1 MSENDTND
9 ATGEVTATR
18 KQRTIRSFVR
28 REGRITDAQRR
39 ALDELLPDLDVDNIA
54 DGYAI
59 RECFAQPQLPLCIEI
74 GFGNG
79 DSLLEMAKLRPDW
92 NFIGAEVYRPGVG
105 KFLLGVERL
114 ALSNVRVTT
123 RDAIVFI
130 NERVMPDS
138 LDAIYVFF
146 PDPWPKKKH
155 LKRRLINQSFIELAC
170 DRLKAG
176 GTLHIATDIDS
187 YAEQINEL
195 LEQQPQLIRTEPTDS
210 LAQDEPDRVPA
221 RPPTKYENRGKRL
234 GHSIHD
240 IVCYR
245 QT

>member
-1 MSENDTND
+1 MSEIETNNGTD
-9 ATGEVTATR
+9 EATDTR

-28 REGRITDAQRR
+28 REGRITQAQRR
-39 ALDELLPDLDVDNIA
+39 ALDELLPALDVDNNA
-54 DGYAI
+54 DGHAI
-59 RECFAQPQLPLCIEI
+59 RACFAQPQLPLCIEI

-79 DSLLEMAKLRPDW
+79 DSLLAMAESRPDW

-114 ALSNVRVTT
+114 ALTNVCVTT
-123 RDAIVFI
+123 RDAIAFI
-130 NERVMPDS
+130 NERVTANS

-155 LKRRLINQSFIELAC
+155 LKRRLINQSFVELAC

-195 LEQQPQLIRTEPTDS
+195 LEQQPQLVRTEPS
-210 LAQDEPDRVPA
+210 ELRPENAADEVPA
-221 RPPTKYENRGKRL
+221 RPPTKYENRGRRL

-240 IVCYR
+240 IVCRR
-245 QT
+245 Q